1 MGSDNRRARLA
12 LASIF
17 GSGCMFKKSHA
28 EEYIEKL
35 GTIKTYK
42 RFKEE
47 KHYTGK
53 KTKCLESIMTLH
65 HLKHKSEGGKATIQ
79 NGAIIN
85 ELAHRYLHSLPRTQ
99 EEIINDYIREWKRQ
113 NYDRCNIELVEEIEE
128 PYEAEMAEMEVTPE
142 RITFKKLS
150 KKEKK
155 REQRAKKKA
164 KEKERKKEQKRWQR
178 LKKELEDR

>member
-53 KTKCLESIMTLH
+53 KSKCLENMMTLH
-65 HLKHKSEGGKATIQ
+65 HLKHKSEGGRATIE

-85 ELAHRYLHSLPRTQ
+85 ELAHRYLHSLPRSQ

-113 NYDRCNIELVEEIEE
+113 NYDRCDIELVEEIEE
-128 PYEAEMAEMEVTPE
+128 PYDVEMAEMEVDQE
-142 RITFKKLS
+142 IHFKKLT

-164 KEKERKKEQKRWQR
+164 EEKERRKEQKRWQR